1 MISKKTYSQVVYAG
15 HNQAVIGMDYM
26 RSGRYR
32 RDGVKH
38 CWNLVYDG
46 KLSVRDGQ
54 ALDMAAYK
62 TVLWGHPTD
71 HHTNFGG
78 GGAVFSLPRGVSESF
93 SYTKPLAF
101 DLDDLSGAVMKLD
114 AEDDDTFEMDEGTD
128 DQVKFWT
135 DSVRGYVLLGRED
148 PPEWTIPTLV
158 SNTPTGMGQAVR
170 FDGKAMFQ
178 LWSYWGSQEDIAAA
192 MPYTVMIIGELSEL
206 GQTQYLFN
214 ASNEASAIISSTDR
228 FGIRGYTTGFYA
240 DEAVAPVPK
249 RFLMLGVFNGDSSS
263 VYVLGETKVGTTGGS
278 RVIEAEGFRIGAYNS
293 TSGYPFYGYLK
304 EFRIWNREFSADEL
318 LTLKIL
324 TEREYGI

>member
-1 MISKKTYSQVVYAG
+1 MIAKKTYSQVVYAG

-93 SYTKPLAF
+93 SYAKPF
-101 DLDDLSGAVMKLD
+101 DLDDISGAVMKLD
-114 AEDDDTFEMDEGTD
+114 AEDDDTFEMHEGTD
-128 DQVKFWT
+128 DQVYFWT
-135 DSVRGYVLLGRED
+135 DSVRGYVFKGRED

-170 FDGKAMFQ
+170 FDGTTQFQ
-178 LWSYWGSQEDIAAA
+178 LWPYTGSHEDIAAA

-214 ASNEASAIISSTDR
+214 ATSEARAIVSATGR

-249 RFLMLGVFNGDSSS
+249 RFMMLGVFNGDSSS

-278 RVIEAEGFRIGAYNS
+278 RVIEAEGFRIGAYNT

-304 EFRIWNREFSADEL
+304 EFRIWNRELSADEL